1 MSNIIKDYLDWYIC
15 WPKTLKLKS
24 STFYMYYSQIFTDQ
38 TARNFLE
45 KKSACVL
52 IHLYIVTKKRKLG
65 G

>member
-15 WPKTLKLKS
+15 WPETLKLKS

-45 KKSACVL
+45 
-52 IHLYIVTKKRKLG
+52 
-65 G
+65 

>member
-1 MSNIIKDYLDWYIC
+1 MEIKRDFFLILTWLMSNIIKDYLDWYIC

-45 KKSACVL
+45 
-52 IHLYIVTKKRKLG
+52 
-65 G
+65 